1 VFDRRHNLN
10 FVGSYEFGKNRDW
23 SANVRFNFGSG
34 FPFTQVDGYFEKF
47 DFADN
52 LGDDYTT
59 SNGTLGTEYAP
70 INQGRLPD
78 YARLDID
85 VSKNFSIS
93 QYVILEVNAGITN
106 VANRENIFYF
116 DRNTFTRVNQLPFLP
131 SLGASL
137 KF

>member
-1 VFDRRHNLN
+1 M
-10 FVGSYEFGKNRDW
+10 
-23 SANVRFNFGSG
+23 RFNFGSG